1 MSHPYELERE
11 AEKIALAEKLEG
23 QLKTLIFDSQIP
35 LKDIVRMLGADEF
48 FEEVGKGDK
57 KARVF
62 HFNPEQV
69 KRIQEGITKNY

>member
-1 MSHPYELERE
+1 
-11 AEKIALAEKLEG
+11 
-23 QLKTLIFDSQIP
+23 
-35 LKDIVRMLGADEF
+35 MLGADEF